1 VNEDAFDPDGGEDG
15 WSGAEHVSSGVWCE
29 SDSAR
34 AAIGAAIER
43 SVDQLVVE
51 FPRAREGEDPEGV
64 HQARVATRRLRS
76 DLRTFAP
83 LLDQDWRTETR
94 AELKWLAD
102 ALGAVRDA
110 DVLEIRLAAAVDD
123 IAVDADAVAPLL
135 SVLRAQEYEARRTLI
150 GVIDDARTAS
160 LVDELRRCV
169 ADPPTTLAALGRAD
183 RRLRPLVRRPWRK
196 FDRTVRALGD
206 DPSASELHRVRL
218 MAKRTRYAA
227 EAVVPVFGRDARR
240 FARAVKQV
248 QDVLG
253 DMNDADVAIGWL
265 ARTAPD
271 LDPAAAYAA
280 GQLAH
285 HFRGVADAHRH
296 GWERAYERTRKRSSW
311 LT

>member
-1 VNEDAFDPDGGEDG
+1 MEEDAVEPDGGPHG
-15 WSGAEHVSSGVWCE
+15 SSGAEDVSSGVWCE

-34 AAIGAAIER
+34 AAIGAALER

-51 FPRAREGEDPEGV
+51 LPRARVGEDPEGV

-83 LLDQDWRTETR
+83 LLDHDWRTETR

-110 DVLEIRLAAAVDD
+110 DVLEIRLHAAVDD
-123 IAVDADAVAPLL
+123 VGIDPDAAAPLL
-135 SVLRAQEYEARRTLI
+135 RVLRAQERAARRALVE
-150 GVIDDARTAS
+150 VIDDARTVA
-160 LVDELRRCV
+160 LVNELRRCA

-183 RRLRPLVRRPWRK
+183 RRMRPLVRRPWRK

-206 DPSASELHRVRL
+206 DPAVSELHRVRL

-240 FARAVKQV
+240 FARAVRQV

-271 LDPAAAYAA
+271 LDPVAAYTA
-280 GQLAH
+280 GRLAH

-296 GWERAYERTRKRSSW
+296 GWERAYTRARKRSSW